1 MCGRYT
7 LTASNKPDLAHLS
20 LDIPDRYNIAPQADV
35 LVETDQAEF
44 TVMSW
49 SFSPTWAKTPMNL
62 FNARA
67 ETLTEKPSF
76 KGAQRCVFIADGW
89 YEWQRAASPSRP
101 WYHHSDGE
109 LLRFAGVYEPASGC
123 AIVTI
128 GAQAGIA
135 HIHHRQPLLL
145 SADASDEW
153 LNGAPAGDCM
163 TDITVDFHRV
173 SSAVNNAKVD
183 DPRLAYP
190 LAESIREPEQGA
202 LFLEGFSAQF
212 CSAAIY
218 LKLASSELR

>member
-7 LTASNKPDLAHLS
+7 LVASNKPDLANLN

-49 SFSPTWAKTPMNL
+49 SFSPAWANTPMNL

-89 YEWQRAASPSRP
+89 YEWQRTVSPSRP

-109 LLRFAGVYEPASGC
+109 LLRFAGVYEPTSGC
-123 AIVTI
+123 AIVTM
-128 GAQAGIA
+128 GAQTGIA

-145 SADASDEW
+145 SADTSDQW
-153 LNGAPAGDCM
+153 LNGAPTGDCV

-173 SSAVNNAKVD
+173 SSAVNNAKAD
-183 DPRLAYP
+183 DPTLADP
-190 LAESIREPEQGA
+190 LDESISEPEQGA
-202 LFLEGFSAQF
+202 LF
-212 CSAAIY
+212 
-218 LKLASSELR
+218 

>member
-7 LTASNKPDLAHLS
+7 LTASNKPDLAHLN

-49 SFSPTWAKTPMNL
+49 SFSPAWAKTPMNL

-76 KGAQRCVFIADGW
+76 KDAQRCVFIADGW

-101 WYHHSDGE
+101 WYHHLEGE
-109 LLRFAGVYEPASGC
+109 LLRFAGVYEPTSGC
-123 AIVTI
+123 AIVTMD
-128 GAQAGIA
+128 AQATIA

-145 SADASDEW
+145 SADASDQW
-153 LNGAPAGDCM
+153 LNGAPADDCM
-163 TDITVDFHRV
+163 TDITVNFHRV
-173 SSAVNNAKVD
+173 SSAVNNARVD
-183 DPRLAYP
+183 DPRLAHP
-190 LAESIREPEQGA
+190 LDESISEPEQGA
-202 LFLEGFSAQF
+202 LF
-212 CSAAIY
+212 
-218 LKLASSELR
+218 

>member
-7 LTASNKPDLAHLS
+7 LTASNKPDLAHLN

-49 SFSPTWAKTPMNL
+49 SFSPAWAKTPMNL

-76 KGAQRCVFIADGW
+76 KDAQRCVFIADGW

-101 WYHHSDGE
+101 WYHHADGE
-109 LLRFAGVYEPASGC
+109 LLRFAGVYEPTSGC
-123 AIVTI
+123 AIVTM

-135 HIHHRQPLLL
+135 DIHHRQPLLL
-145 SADASDEW
+145 SADASDQW

-173 SSAVNNAKVD
+173 SYAVNNAKVD
-183 DPRLAYP
+183 DPRLAHP
-190 LAESIREPEQGA
+190 LDESISEPEQGA
-202 LFLEGFSAQF
+202 LFS
-212 CSAAIY
+212 
-218 LKLASSELR
+218 

>member
-20 LDIPDRYNIAPQADV
+20 LDIPDRYNIAPQSDV
-35 LVETDQAEF
+35 LVETDRAEF

-49 SFSPTWAKTPMNL
+49 SFSPPWAKTPMNL
-62 FNARA
+62 FNARV

-89 YEWQRAASPSRP
+89 YEWQRTVSPSRP

-109 LLRFAGVYEPASGC
+109 LLRFAGVYEPTSGC
-123 AIVTI
+123 AIVTM
-128 GAQAGIA
+128 GAQTGIA

-145 SADASDEW
+145 SADASDQW

-173 SSAVNNAKVD
+173 RSAVNNAKVD
-183 DPRLAYP
+183 DPTLAHP
-190 LAESIREPEQGA
+190 LDESISEPEQRA
-202 LFLEGFSAQF
+202 LF
-212 CSAAIY
+212 
-218 LKLASSELR
+218 

>member
-20 LDIPDRYNIAPQADV
+20 LEIPDRYNIAPQADV

-49 SFSPTWAKTPMNL
+49 SFSPAWAKTPMNL

-76 KGAQRCVFIADGW
+76 KDAQRCVFIADGW
-89 YEWQRAASPSRP
+89 YEWQRAVSPSRP
-101 WYHHSDGE
+101 WYHYADEE
-109 LLRFAGVYEPASGC
+109 LLRFAGVYEPTSGC
-123 AIVTI
+123 AIVTMS
-128 GAQAGIA
+128 AQAAIA

-145 SADASDEW
+145 SADTSDQW

-173 SSAVNNAKVD
+173 SSAVNNAKMD
-183 DPRLAYP
+183 DPSLAHP
-190 LAESIREPEQGA
+190 LDEAISEPEQGA
-202 LFLEGFSAQF
+202 LF
-212 CSAAIY
+212 
-218 LKLASSELR
+218 